1 MCLGIP
7 GQVVEFVADNADLA
21 KVEVAGVRRTI
32 NVALLEDEGLQL
44 GDWVLIHVGFAMAR
58 IDEEEARLALEGL
71 QLLGRAFEEEV
82 DAVMTSRIEQQPQ
95 R

>member
-7 GQVVEFVADNADLA
+7 GQVAEFVADNPDLA
-21 KVEVAGVRRTI
+21 RVDIAGVRRTI
-32 NVALLEDEGLQL
+32 NVALLSEDGLEV

-71 QLLGRAFEEEV
+71 RLMGSGFDDEV
-82 DAVMTSRIEQQPQ
+82 DALIASQIE